1 MSSESSKVLKLAEEK
16 ASRGLLYQ
24 KQGKLEA
31 AILLYQ
37 EALTLVPDLHYIQ
50 YNLGIA
56 FQHQGNLSAA
66 YIHYQQA
73 IAHHPQHI
81 QAYYNIGIVLQQQ
94 GLLDRA
100 ISSYQ
105 KVINLSQGKAENIL
119 IQVQAYSNWGSIL
132 VKEGRAKEAIE
143 IFQQAINLKPD
154 DASLYNNQGQAFLE
168 LGKVEKAITN
178 YRQAL
183 ALKPQLIVARHN
195 LGKVYQQQG
204 LHSEAIV
211 YFQEII
217 KQYPENL
224 SAHSNCAFSFLEL
237 GKLAAAI
244 PHLKKVINHNSF
256 VESYCEKADF
266 LTGLD
271 ELEKAKRA
279 CARFLVTLLEEGRWK
294 MEDGKW
300 KMEEGR
306 REKEEVKSNKEEGRR
321 KKEEGRK
328 KEWMGT
334 EITTSQNSVEGGILN
349 SKEIDNLYLAQE
361 VTTQNSQLKTQNLK
375 GRKKEWMGTEITTSQ
390 NSVEGGILNSKEIDN
405 LYLAQEVTTQN
416 SQLKTQNLKG
426 RKKEWMGTEITTS
439 QNSVEGGI
447 LNSKEIDNLYLAE
460 VRKNLILTY
469 SSLGNVLFEYGEYS
483 QSENYYQKALKFQP
497 LNVELHLKL
506 GNSLAK
512 QKRFNTA
519 IIVYHLGLAVEP
531 DNSAI
536 SQALEKVLAKRNNSE
551 EIRRK
556 KEEGRSRK
564 EEVERKKEEGRR
576 KKSMDTQILTHCQN
590 PVDGEIL
597 NLKEEDKNNQV
608 ICQGLNCQPCLKRI
622 FKQLQPINL
631 GNGIHSL
638 SREKTQTINID
649 FPETPKFVTEVVN
662 GKAWIVPQKNNW
674 MICNAIAII
683 NQENQLLAEV
693 SREYPGQL
701 PGCDKYDINNH
712 RFFSTEELP
721 PLEQINGTVAVLS
734 GLSGNVYF
742 HWMVDILPRIE
753 ILRRNGINFDQIDW
767 FLINSTKQPFQQE
780 TLRILGIPEDK
791 IIESDRHPYIQAKKL
806 IVPSFSSHLAW
817 VEKWVLEF
825 HRQVF
830 LNRSMSTLLK
840 DRFKR
845 KENQHNQV
853 IYYPERIYI
862 SRNKAKY
869 RRVIN
874 EEKVIDLLNQYDFIS
889 IELETLS
896 VVEQVALFANAKVI
910 VSPHGSGLTN
920 IMFCTP
926 ETTVI
931 ELVSPNY
938 IKHYYWAIAQKLG
951 LKYYYL
957 VGEEFTYY
965 PIRQIMYPN
974 SLTEDIII
982 NLSKLE
988 KMLSQASIIKVNS
1001 HPTVKFLSEEQTS
1014 QEKILLEKKLSNSQV
1029 DVLTF
1034 SQKGE
1039 EDNVSRTAVSNQM
1052 APKVNQ
1058 TEAAT
1063 HFHKKALFYLD
1074 QKKLDEAK
1082 AACEQALKNQPDFAE
1097 ACKTMGIIVQ
1107 KEGQIEAAF
1116 EWYSRAINIQPNFA
1130 EAYVNIGTLY
1140 ARKQQWQEA
1149 IEYYQKAI
1157 TIKPDLAPAYRN
1169 IAKAYQKVGKVVE
1182 AAIFQ
1187 YKAYCLEPTNI
1198 KEKEYINLG
1207 NTLLKNQKLTEAISC
1222 YRSAIKLNPNSAVA
1236 YQNIAEALSQTGDF
1250 EESNTCYRKA
1260 IKLGITNLSNV
1271 NGNLGKKISN
1281 LSAKNTANQINSTII
1296 NQEEGKNKNS
1306 KVKSQKLKGRSGAT
1320 DNLSVERDHVEA
1332 YKRLGKMLQNQ
1343 GQAAEAWQWYTK
1355 AISIAPKDPE
1365 IYRDLG
1371 SLYGQQQQWQE
1382 AIQCYQRAIEIC
1394 PNMADVNRYLAT
1406 ALTHVGQHA
1415 EASKFWEKAYSLEPE
1430 TATAEEHLLL
1440 GNTLLRM
1447 NLVEQ
1452 AISCYYHAI
1461 QINPKLAVAY
1471 QNLGEALKLQ
1481 SNSQLSHPQVEEG
1494 RRNTEVERR
1503 KKSMGT
1509 QTPTNSNFQ
1518 HPVDG
1523 GVLNP
1528 KSKDQTYVNNSD
1540 INHHIYSFKPD
1551 ITHKIDGAIDQE
1563 RVSNS
1568 DIQLVGNTGTFQSPL
1583 KYFEQFFKQL
1593 FYGVAAVFNFHHQS
1607 SKKYLQPSKNI
1618 PILQGTNNYFPLK
1631 PEIDFNIKYTTE
1643 TAGENLLFPV
1653 EVNLTNTDKNEQKKA
1668 LIKDASNELE
1678 KIEEAL
1684 PKIDRPQIESSIVKS
1699 QKLKERNQKWMG
1711 TQTPTNFQH
1720 PVDGGVLNPKDK
1732 IDTQI
1737 NAQYVDVTKS
1747 AVVLPDV
1754 YIQKAIAYNQ
1764 EGLYEQAIA
1773 QCQQAIAVQPEM
1785 AMAYKI
1791 LGNAQQKI
1799 GSASQLQEAKQ
1810 NYLKAIS
1817 LDSQDPS
1824 IHVNLG
1830 SLYAQEELWE
1840 KAIPC
1845 YQKAIAIKPDFAGA
1859 YRNLAKAWTQV
1870 GKQAE
1875 AADCWYEAYT
1885 LTPENITPDQHLNL
1899 GNTLCRQGQLTKAIF
1914 CYQKA
1919 IKLNPNYTAAYQ
1931 NLATTLKRQ
1940 GKVNEAA
1947 IYAQKAREISN
1958 ISVKKQVEVN
1968 GKKLQY
1974 VNPEDVLQSY
1984 SNSMEEVESQK
1995 LEIKSQKLEIEEV
2008 KSQKWMGTQNPI
2020 NFQHPVDGGVLH
2032 PKSKDKKEKEKLPQ
2046 INQADLIKQAEAYFV
2061 NSKFYDA
2068 IATCE
2073 EAISIKPHAVAYQI
2087 MGKSWV
2093 EINKPDEAIVAYQK
2107 AIEIKP
2113 NFAEIYVS
2121 LGELYVQHQ
2130 RQKEAIIAYK
2140 KAIKFAPDL
2149 KDSYRG
2155 LVEVLL
2161 DQGKVDEAEE
2171 LSYNAL
2177 MQHPGW
2183 ATAQEF
2189 CTLGSGLIAENKTQ
2203 QGIACFYQA
2212 IELDPKL
2219 LEAHYSLGKA
2229 LAEKGEWLEAINC
2242 YQQVIELEANE
2253 TQENYSESEINIDIG
2268 EVYHLLGDALQ
2279 EIGKLDESVAAYQ
2292 GAIEITGNEPY

>member
-1 MSSESSKVLKLAEEK
+1 MHYYSNMSSESSKALKLAEEK

-105 KVINLSQGKAENIL
+105 KVINLCQFKGENIL
-119 IQVQAYSNWGSIL
+119 IQVQAYSNWGNIL
-132 VKEGRAKEAIE
+132 VKEGRSKEAIE

-154 DASLYNNQGQAFLE
+154 DASLYNNQGQAFFE

-183 ALKPQLIVARHN
+183 ALKPQLIVAIHN

-244 PHLKKVINHNSF
+244 PHLQKANEGNSF
-256 VESYCEKADF
+256 VESYCEKADL

-271 ELEKAKRA
+271 ELEKAKIA
-279 CARFLVTLLEEGRWK
+279 CARFLDK
-294 MEDGKW
+294 
-300 KMEEGR
+300 
-306 REKEEVKSNKEEGRR
+306 VKSQKSKGRR
-321 KKEEGRK
+321 KKEEVRSKKEEVRNKKLKGRSQNSEIK
-328 KEWMGT
+328 SQNEEGISQEWMGT
-334 EITTSQNSVEGGILN
+334 EISTNYQYPVDDEILN
-349 SKEIDNLYLAQE
+349 SKEIDKSELTQINLENAICRGECHSPSLDI
-361 VTTQNSQLKTQNLK
+361 QNSKVKSQKEEVRNQNSEIK
-375 GRKKEWMGTEITTSQ
+375 SQNEEGISRDWMGTQTPTNCQ
-390 NSVEGGILNSKEIDN
+390 NPVDSEILNPEEID
-405 LYLAQEVTTQN
+405 
-416 SQLKTQNLKG
+416 K
-426 RKKEWMGTEITTS
+426 
-439 QNSVEGGI
+439 
-447 LNSKEIDNLYLAE
+447 LYLAE
-460 VRKNLILTY
+460 VRENLILTY

-483 QSENYYQKALKFQP
+483 QAENYYQKALKFQP
-497 LNVELHLKL
+497 LNVDLHLKL

-519 IIVYHLGLAVEP
+519 IIVYHLGLAVESFEEGRRKKEEGRRHP
-531 DNSAI
+531 PLPPFERGEEEGIRNKWMGTQIPTNSQHSVDGGVLNPRKKDNYAI
-536 SQALEKVLAKRNNSE
+536 SQALEKVLVQRNNFE
-551 EIRRK
+551 EFK
-556 KEEGRSRK
+556 SQ
-564 EEVERKKEEGRR
+564 
-576 KKSMDTQILTHCQN
+576 KKSKEVRSQKWIGSQISN
-590 PVDGEIL
+590 DRV
-597 NLKEEDKNNQV
+597 K
-608 ICQGLNCQPCLKRI
+608 CQGLNCKPCLKRI
-622 FKQLQPINL
+622 FKQLQPIHL

-638 SREKTQTINID
+638 SREKTQKINID
-649 FPETPKFVTEVVN
+649 FPETPKFVKEVVN
-662 GKAWIVPQKNNW
+662 GRAWIVPQKNNW

-712 RFFSTEELP
+712 RFFTTEELP
-721 PLEQINGTVAVLS
+721 PLEEINGTVAVLS

-753 ILRRNGINFDQIDW
+753 ILRRNGINFEEIDW
-767 FLINSTKQPFQQE
+767 FLVNSTKQPFQQE

-791 IIESDRHPYIQAKKL
+791 IIESDRYPYIQAKKL

-817 VEKWVLEF
+817 VERWALEF

-830 LNRSMSTLLK
+830 LNGSLSTILQ
-840 DRFKR
+840 DGFKR

-853 IYYPERIYI
+853 ISYPERIYI

-874 EEKVIDLLNQYDFIS
+874 EEKVIDILSEYGFVT

-896 VVEQVALFANAKVI
+896 VVEQASLFANAKVI

-920 IMFCTP
+920 IMFCSP

-938 IKHYYWAIAQKLG
+938 IKHYYWAIAQQLG

-1001 HPTVKFLSEEQTS
+1001 HPTVKFLNEEQTS

-1039 EDNVSRTAVSNQM
+1039 EDNVSRTVVSNQM
-1052 APKVNQ
+1052 ASKVNP

-1063 HFHKKALFYLD
+1063 HFHKKALFYLER
-1074 QKKLDEAK
+1074 KKLNEAK
-1082 AACEQALKNQPDFAE
+1082 AACEQALKNKPDFAE

-1116 EWYSRAINIQPNFA
+1116 EWYSRGINIQPNFA

-1157 TIKPDLAPAYRN
+1157 NIKPYLAPAHRN
-1169 IAKAYQKVGKVVE
+1169 IAKAYHKIGKVVE

-1187 YKAYCLEPTNI
+1187 YKAYCLEPTKI
-1198 KEKEYINLG
+1198 KDQEYINLG
-1207 NTLLKNQKLTEAISC
+1207 NTLLKHQKLIEAISC

-1236 YQNIAEALSQTGDF
+1236 YQNIAEALSQAGDF

-1260 IKLGITNLSNV
+1260 IQLGIINLSNV
-1271 NGNLGKKISN
+1271 NGNLGKKTSN
-1281 LSAKNTANQINSTII
+1281 LSAKNTAHQINSTII
-1296 NQEEGKNKNS
+1296 NQEKIEEGRREKWMGTQTPTNFQHPVDDGVLNP
-1306 KVKSQKLKGRSGAT
+1306 KSQ
-1320 DNLSVERDHVEA
+1320 DNISVERDNVEA

-1440 GNTLLRM
+1440 GNTLLQM

-1452 AISCYYHAI
+1452 AISCYCHAI

-1481 SNSQLSHPQVEEG
+1481 SNSQLSNPQVEEG
-1494 RRNTEVERR
+1494 IRKTEVERK

-1509 QTPTNSNFQ
+1509 QIPTNSNFQ

-1528 KSKDQTYVNNSD
+1528 KSKDKTYVNNSD
-1540 INHHIYSFKPD
+1540 INHHIYSFQPD
-1551 ITHKIDGAIDQE
+1551 IAQKIDGAIDQE
-1563 RVSNS
+1563 RVSSS

-1593 FYGVAAVFNFHHQS
+1593 FDRVAAVFNFHHQS
-1607 SKKYLQPSKNI
+1607 SKKYLQPSENI
-1618 PILQGTNNYFPLK
+1618 PRLQGTNNSFPLK
-1631 PEIDFNIKYTTE
+1631 PEIDFNIKDTTE

-1653 EVNLTNTDKNEQKKA
+1653 EVNLTNTDKNQQKKA

-1684 PKIDRPQIESSIVKS
+1684 PKIDRPQIESS
-1699 QKLKERNQKWMG
+1699 N
-1711 TQTPTNFQH
+1711 
-1720 PVDGGVLNPKDK
+1720 K

-1754 YIQKAIAYNQ
+1754 YIQRAIAYNQ

-1799 GSASQLQEAKQ
+1799 GSASQRQKAKQ

-1919 IKLNPNYTAAYQ
+1919 IKLNSNYAAAYQ

-1968 GKKLQY
+1968 GKKPQHI
-1974 VNPEDVLQSY
+1974 NPEDILQSY
-1984 SNSMEEVESQK
+1984 SNSMEEVESQNSK
-1995 LEIKSQKLEIEEV
+1995 LKSQKLEIEEV

-2020 NFQHPVDGGVLH
+2020 NFQHPVDGGVLN

-2046 INQADLIKQAEAYFV
+2046 INQADLIKQAEAEFV

-2068 IATCE
+2068 ISTCE
-2073 EAISIKPHAVAYQI
+2073 EAISIKPHAIAYQI

-2093 EINKPDEAIVAYQK
+2093 EINKPDEAIAAYQK

-2113 NFAEIYVS
+2113 DFGEIYAS
-2121 LGELYVQHQ
+2121 LGELYAQHQ
-2130 RQKEAIIAYK
+2130 RQKEAIAAYK
-2140 KAIKFAPDL
+2140 KAIKLAPDL

-2177 MQHPGW
+2177 IQHPSW

-2189 CTLGSGLIAENKTQ
+2189 CTLGRGLIAENKTQ

-2229 LAEKGEWLEAINC
+2229 LAEKGEWLEAINY
-2242 YQQVIELEANE
+2242 YQEVIQLEANE
-2253 TQENYSESEINIDIG
+2253 TEENYSESEINIDIG
-2268 EVYHLLGDALQ
+2268 EIYHLLGDALQ

-2292 GAIEITGNEPY
+2292 RAIELTGN